1 MLANQ
6 LTKLSEPETPI
17 HSSTRLGAVDF
28 TVADL
33 ARSVDFYTRVI
44 GFSLLDKNEQRAI
57 LGAGTQPLLTV
68 HERKNARR
76 QPGHSTGLYH
86 MAILLPSRPDLGRWL
101 LHMER
106 LRYPVQGF
114 ADHLVSEAVY
124 LADPDGNGLEVY
136 RDLPHSDWKWNGGQV
151 QMATDPIDIEGIVT
165 SIPDPNVLWTGAPQG
180 TTIGHMHLRVGDIAL
195 AEAFYHRVMGFDVV
209 AHMPSAI
216 FLSAGGYHHHI
227 GANIWHSRNAPPAPE
242 DSVGLRQF
250 TVIMPDADAQYQVVR
265 RFEQA
270 SIPFERQDADVLV
283 DDPWSNHIRL
293 TVENPA

>member
-1 MLANQ
+1 MLASQ
-6 LTKLSEPETPI
+6 LTKMSEPDNPI
-17 HSSTRLGAVDF
+17 HPSTHLGTVDF

-33 ARSVDFYTRVI
+33 TRSVDFYTRVI
-44 GFSLLDKNEQRAI
+44 GFSVIDQNDQRAI

-68 HERKNARR
+68 HELKDARR
-76 QPGHSTGLYH
+76 QPSQSTGLYH

-106 LRYPVQGF
+106 SRYPVQGF

-136 RDLPHSDWKWNGGQV
+136 RDRPRDEWKWNGSQV

-165 SIPDPNVLWTGAPQG
+165 SIPDPNVLWAGTPQG
-180 TTIGHMHLRVGDIAL
+180 TTIGHIHLRVGDIPL
-195 AEAFYHRVMGFDVV
+195 AEAFYHRVMGFDLV
-209 AHMPSAI
+209 AKMPSAI

-227 GANIWHSRNAPPAPE
+227 GANIWHSRSAPRPPE

-250 TVIMPDADAQYQVVR
+250 TVIVPDADAQNQVVR

-270 SIPFERQDADVLV
+270 SIAFERKDADVLV
-283 DDPWSNHIRL
+283 DDPWGNHIRL
-293 TVENPA
+293 TVEKP